1 MSRFYAKFS
10 EADDEIITFST
21 AKERDAWVNFQDEIS
36 VATKQ
41 TKENAAFRRVPL
53 TTKEATYIIKS
64 KDLILYHDKE
74 SDGTVRDIYV
84 PRSVAYGSYNPE
96 KTKSKK
102 GTNKME
108 NTVKINRKVTLTP
121 EYNFMTRKAMCEQV
135 MQNAYA
141 IGYKKIALIDVGLLN
156 IPPYQREQRTH
167 VYRIAENWDDHECDV
182 VKVSYDRLFPCFNVI
197 NGQHRCSAAK
207 MRGIKFV
214 VCEIETGMN
223 TSSEAR
229 MFVTENTNSKRLNP
243 FDEYKANQFIAD
255 EDDNDLSR
263 LDKRIAKV
271 CDDYNITVKQS
282 QGCGVLKTVPHA
294 RKIMK
299 REGEDGLSFIFE
311 VIQDSHW
318 DKFPNGY
325 SYVVMEALRKIY
337 NVHNDDLDAVKRK
350 LVSKLST
357 SSPRE
362 IESIGNGRYPNLG
375 RTARWDAV
383 LSEIAD

>member
-36 VATKQ
+36 VATRQ
-41 TKENAAFRRVPL
+41 TKENATFQRVPL

-108 NTVKINRKVTLTP
+108 TTVKINRKVTLTP
-121 EYNFMTRKAMCEQV
+121 EYNLMTRKAMCEQV

-156 IPPYQREQRTH
+156 IPPYQRERRTH
-167 VYRIAENWDDHECDV
+167 VWRIAENWDDHECDV
-182 VKVSYDRLFPCFNVI
+182 VKVSYDRQHSCFNVI

-207 MRGIKFV
+207 MRGINFV

-229 MFVTENTNSKRLNP
+229 MFVSENTNSKKLNP
-243 FDEYKANQFIAD
+243 FDEYKANQFISE

-271 CDDYNITVKQS
+271 CDDYNVAVRQS
-282 QGCGVLKTVPHA
+282 HGCGVLKTVPHA

-299 REGEDGLSFIFE
+299 REGEEGLSFIFE

-337 NVHNDDLDAVKRK
+337 NVHNDNLDGVKRK
-350 LVSKLST
+350 LVAKLSA

-383 LSEIAD
+383 LSEIAG